1 MAAVFHQWLMHES
14 PEIQIV
20 KKQEHCA
27 AEGRAATKLPGKMSE
42 KMWSQKRE
50 ALF

>member
-1 MAAVFHQWLMHES
+1 MAAVSHQWLMHES
-14 PEIQIV
+14 FEIQIA

-27 AEGRAATKLPGKMSE
+27 AEGRAAIKLLGKMSE
-42 KMWSQKRE
+42 KMWSLKRE